1 MEYLSWDDY
10 PDWFRQRRRRFPFFS
25 ENFFEDF
32 DQMIENMFR
41 EMQGSMPKGV
51 VKEEKLPDGSIVRK
65 MGPFVYGYSISMG
78 PDGKPV
84 IREFGNVKA
93 SKPTAFGPQRPRLN
107 VQEEREPLVDVI
119 EEKDALKVVAEVP
132 GVEKEDID
140 LKATENSLTISVD
153 NKVRRYYKEVEFPS
167 MVDPES
173 VKASYRNGILEVTLT
188 KRETKPKGHK
198 IKID

>member
-1 MEYLSWDDY
+1 MAWDDY
-10 PDWFRQRRRRFPFFS
+10 SDWFRQRRRRFPFFS
-25 ENFFEDF
+25 EDFFEDF
-32 DQMIENMFR
+32 DRMIEEMFR
-41 EMQGSMPKGV
+41 KMQESKPKSLV
-51 VKEEKLPDGSIVRK
+51 REEKLPDGSIVRR

-93 SKPTAFGPQRPRLN
+93 SKPTAFGPQRPRFNLK
-107 VQEEREPLVDVI
+107 EEREPLVDLI
-119 EEKDALKVVAEVP
+119 EEKDTFKVVAEVP

-140 LKATENSLTISVD
+140 LNATENSLTISIY
-153 NKVRRYYKEVEFPS
+153 NKARRYYKEVEFPS
-167 MVDPES
+167 TVNPES
-173 VKASYRNGILEVTLT
+173 VKASYRNGVLEVSLT